1 MPKTS
6 AGLLVYR
13 RTPGGFEVLLAHPGG
28 PFFKGR
34 DAGAWSIP
42 KGLPEP
48 GEDLLSA
55 ARREFSEETGAT
67 IDDGDFF
74 ELSPIQQKSGKIV
87 HAWAVERDLDVTA
100 LRSNTFTM
108 QWPPGSGRLTE
119 FPEVDRAEFFPFD
132 VARKKINPAQVKLI
146 DELERKLLR

>member
-13 RTPGGFEVLLAHPGG
+13 RVSGGFEVLLAHPGG
-28 PFFKGR
+28 PFFKSR
-34 DAGAWSIP
+34 DTGAWTIP

-48 GEDLLSA
+48 GEDLLTA
-55 ARREFSEETGAT
+55 ARREFCEETGVS
-67 IDDGDFF
+67 IDGEFF
-74 ELSPIQQKSGKIV
+74 ELSPIRQKGGKVV
-87 HAWAVERDLDVTA
+87 HAWAIERDLDVTQ

-108 QWPPGSGRLTE
+108 QWPPGSGRFAE
-119 FPEVDRAEFFPFD
+119 FPEVDRAEFFPCEM
-132 VARKKINPAQVKLI
+132 AKKKINPAQVALL